1 MIIAWSIAG
10 KNDESIHPI
19 IIILYSCNN
28 RRCVQNHAHLVA
40 IQRIA
45 SNFSCSISFT
55 KSHNAVG
62 NLKSGDASFALIAA
76 AIWTA
81 LIQFGMIIVGTFII
95 KRFSTSFSIGFLL
108 GLVVIVAQQYLLL
121 SVTFWKNQYGSSA
134 KNLAFANL
142 AFTLFVLYAVFAA
155 TLMHFKESVMVAA
168 VDAKGWRRSQ
178 QITEEDI

>member
-1 MIIAWSIAG
+1 M
-10 KNDESIHPI
+10 
-19 IIILYSCNN
+19 
-28 RRCVQNHAHLVA
+28 
-40 IQRIA
+40 
-45 SNFSCSISFT
+45 
-55 KSHNAVG
+55 
-62 NLKSGDASFALIAA
+62 IAA
-76 AIWTA
+76 AVWTA

-134 KNLAFANL
+134 KNVAFANL
-142 AFTLFVLYAVFAA
+142 AFALFVLYTIFAA

-178 QITEEDI
+178 QIAEEEI